1 MRLPSGAT
9 ATPWGASIPL
19 ISPTT
24 LFVPASMMWLLSP
37 AEFVWM
43 IRSFDCCAATHEKDA
58 VHRTIPAR
66 AARPPRNACLFVMF
80 VIPSLQALDA
90 FIRRQVMHF
99 IRSGYLTVSPDTKA

>member
-24 LFVPASMMWLLSP
+24 LLVAASMMWMLSP
-37 AEFVWM
+37 AELVWT
-43 IRSFDCCAATHEKDA
+43 IRSFDCCAAAHEKDT

-66 AARPPRNACLFVMF
+66 AARPPRNTCLLVIF
-80 VIPSLQALDA
+80 VIPCCNNGYLLEA
-90 FIRRQVMHF
+90 FTRRQ
-99 IRSGYLTVSPDTKA
+99 IYLHAAISP